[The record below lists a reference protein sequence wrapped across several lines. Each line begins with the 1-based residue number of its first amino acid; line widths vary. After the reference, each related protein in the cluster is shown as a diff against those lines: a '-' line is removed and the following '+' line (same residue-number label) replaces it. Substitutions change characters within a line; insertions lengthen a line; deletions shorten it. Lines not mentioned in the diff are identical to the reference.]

1 MKKIFVVLV
10 SLIILGSIVI
20 LLVYKNGIS
29 KVSDDNS
36 EKEFIVEK
44 GSTYTSISKDL
55 KKQNLIKSE
64 LMYKIFIKL
73 NKPNNLEAGKYI
85 LRENM
90 DVREI
95 VKTLSNGSK
104 AADTITITFKEG
116 KNMRYV
122 ASVIASKTSNTEDDV
137 FNLLKDK
144 EYINSLVDEYWFL
157 TDDIKNEKI
166 YYPLEGYLFPDTYEF
181 MSDATVKDI
190 FKVMLDETDNKLN
203 EFKETISNSKYSIH
217 ELMTLASIVEL
228 EEATSSD
235 RAKVAGV
242 FYNRIENNWTLGSD
256 VTTYYA
262 EKKDDWNG
270 LTMSELNSCNPYN
283 TRGTCV
289 VGLPIGPIGN
299 PGIDSIKA
307 AINPE
312 RTDNFYFVDDCS
324 GKTYL
329 SKTESQHNATIN
341 RLRKENNWCEN

>member
-104 AADTITITFKEG
+104 AADTITITF
-116 KNMRYV
+116 
-122 ASVIASKTSNTEDDV
+122 
-137 FNLLKDK
+137 
-144 EYINSLVDEYWFL
+144 
-157 TDDIKNEKI
+157 
-166 YYPLEGYLFPDTYEF
+166 
-181 MSDATVKDI
+181 
-190 FKVMLDETDNKLN
+190 
-203 EFKETISNSKYSIH
+203 
-217 ELMTLASIVEL
+217 
-228 EEATSSD
+228 
-235 RAKVAGV
+235 
-242 FYNRIENNWTLGSD
+242 
-256 VTTYYA
+256 
-262 EKKDDWNG
+262 
-270 LTMSELNSCNPYN
+270 
-283 TRGTCV
+283 
-289 VGLPIGPIGN
+289 
-299 PGIDSIKA
+299 
-307 AINPE
+307 
-312 RTDNFYFVDDCS
+312 
-324 GKTYL
+324 
-329 SKTESQHNATIN
+329 
-341 RLRKENNWCEN
+341 